1 MLPTFT
7 IRFPARSVA
16 AVLLGAAL
24 AASPALA
31 KSGGNGNGN
40 SGGNGNGHA
49 YGKSAEATQDAGT
62 TSNGNSASALG
73 ALNGFMH
80 ASPKAL
86 ANASPKSEIGK
97 VAVVYAGLLQNYL
110 TPAAGTTPP
119 TLAQLASALSAA
131 ANKPLTPAIIEA
143 VNAKLEASNPALAQ
157 SLPTYTGGPTAL
169 ATAIYGAI

>member
-7 IRFPARSVA
+7 IRFSSRSVA

-31 KSGGNGNGN
+31 KSGGSGNA
-40 SGGNGNGHA
+40 GGNGNGHA
-49 YGKSAEATQDAGT
+49 YGKSADATQDAGT

-73 ALNGFMH
+73 ALNGFIH

-97 VAVVYAGLLQNYL
+97 AAVVYAGLLQN
-110 TPAAGTTPP
+110 
-119 TLAQLASALSAA
+119 
-131 ANKPLTPAIIEA
+131 
-143 VNAKLEASNPALAQ
+143 
-157 SLPTYTGGPTAL
+157 
-169 ATAIYGAI
+169 

>member
-7 IRFPARSVA
+7 IRFSSRSVA

-31 KSGGNGNGN
+31 KSGGSGNA
-40 SGGNGNGHA
+40 GGNGNGHA
-49 YGKSAEATQDAGT
+49 YGKSADATQDAGT

-73 ALNGFMH
+73 ALNGFIH

-97 VAVVYAGLLQNYL
+97 AAVVYAGLLQNYL
-110 TPAAGTTPP
+110 APATGTTPP

-143 VNAKLEASNPALAQ
+143 VNAKLEATNPALAQ
-157 SLPTYTGGPTAL
+157 SLPTYSGGPTAL